1 MTPQS
6 LLKVLKAT
14 AEQKGYFLHAD
25 EEHCLATAESL
36 LENKQRYGYLCCPC
50 RLATSLT
57 RTRISSAPVSTV
69 MLTSMNMVPVS
80 ARCSW
85 MRNTGMIRTSF
96 PMWMSVALRKT
107 WTEWRSVLTCVFPHI
122 SSASRYPICGRSHR

>member
-36 LENKQRYGYLCCPC
+36 LENKQRYGYLCCPMPP
-50 RLATSLT
+50 RN
-57 RTRISSAPVSTV
+57 VSGKGQGYC
-69 MLTSMNMVPVS
+69 LPLRVS
-80 ARCSW
+80 
-85 MRNTGMIRTSF
+85 G
-96 PMWMSVALRKT
+96 
-107 WTEWRSVLTCVFPHI
+107 
-122 SSASRYPICGRSHR
+122 